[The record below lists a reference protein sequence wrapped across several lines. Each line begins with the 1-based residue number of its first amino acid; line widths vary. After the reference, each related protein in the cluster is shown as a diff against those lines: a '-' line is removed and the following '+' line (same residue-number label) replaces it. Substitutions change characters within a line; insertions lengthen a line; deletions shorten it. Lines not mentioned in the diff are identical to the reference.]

1 VSDGKNAKKN
11 RGRSPARNNSR
22 ITGLALLAGFSLVLG
37 ANGFAAG
44 QGRLNVILIVVDALR
59 ADHLGFAG
67 YPLPTT
73 PVIDRLARNALIGA
87 NVYAQAN
94 WTAPAMASLMSGTYP
109 AVHKITKSPEAAQDR
124 FAVLPKALSI
134 LPQPLHAAGYFTAAV
149 SSCEWISPS
158 SGYGKGFDQFLL
170 VERKDETVIHEAIG
184 LLRSRKPG
192 PFFLYL
198 HLLDVHDYFN
208 LRVKVPR
215 FSPSAAPPSP
225 KMRALG
231 QKPRAEIYRW
241 LGDQKNAGGLAGEDL
256 DYLRDRYD
264 FFLNR
269 TDGLIGELIGY
280 LEKAG
285 LADRTAVILTA
296 DHGESF
302 SEHGRLIH
310 GGDSLYNEVLRIPL
324 IIHNRALFRRP
335 KIIKE
340 NAQSLDIFPTVL
352 DLLDLEPV
360 EVSGTP
366 QLQGTNLL
374 ARKRDGI
381 VLCVA
386 GNKMKIL
393 DRRWSFIRNR
403 PGGDAELY
411 DLDRDPGETRN
422 LAAENPDVVRRMT
435 DLLSRKIAASL
446 VLSKKILPEDAPI
459 DENTKQRLKSL
470 GYIK

>member
-1 VSDGKNAKKN
+1 MSRGKNGK
-11 RGRSPARNNSR
+11 RNGSG
-22 ITGLALLAGFSLVLG
+22 IIGLMLLAGLGLVQG
-37 ANGFAAG
+37 GNGFAAG
-44 QGRLNVILIVVDALR
+44 KDRLNVVLIVVDALR
-59 ADHLGFAG
+59 ADRLGCAG

-94 WTAPAMASLMSGTYP
+94 WTSPAMASLLSGTYP
-109 AVHKITKSPEAAQDR
+109 AVHKIMKSPEDAQDR
-124 FAVLPKALSI
+124 FAVLPKALNI
-134 LPQPLHAAGYFTAAV
+134 LPQPFHAAGYFTAAV
-149 SSCEWISPS
+149 SSCGWISPS

-170 VERKDETVIHEAIG
+170 VERKDETIIREAIG
-184 LLRSRKPG
+184 LLRSRKPK

-198 HLLDVHDYFN
+198 HLLDVHDYFD
-208 LRVKVPR
+208 LGLAAAP
-215 FSPSAAPPSP
+215 FGPSAPSPSPR
-225 KMRALG
+225 MRELG

-241 LGDQKNAGGLAGEDL
+241 LGAQKSAGGLAGEDL

-269 TDGLIGELIGY
+269 TDGLIGELVGY

-285 LADRTAVILTA
+285 LADRTVIILTA

-310 GGDSLYNEVLRIPL
+310 GGDSLYNEVLRVPL
-324 IIHNRALFRRP
+324 IIHNRVLFRRP

-340 NAQSLDIFPTVL
+340 NAQSIDVFPTVL

-360 EVSGTP
+360 EVSGTH

-374 ARKRDGI
+374 AKKTDGI
-381 VLCVA
+381 VLSAA
-386 GNKMKIL
+386 GNKIKIL
-393 DRRWSFIRNR
+393 DRKWSFIRNES
-403 PGGDAELY
+403 GGGAELY

-422 LAAENPDVVRRMT
+422 LAAEKPEIVRRMT
-435 DLLSRKIAASL
+435 ELLSRKIAASQ
-446 VLSKKILPEDAPI
+446 VLSKKILPEDAPL
-459 DENTKQRLKSL
+459 DEQTIKTLKSL